1 MGTKHLIPD
10 PEKLSQYCVD
20 ALEDMK
26 KAAASIKVQ
35 PDQVQFDKFL
45 GAKMCNAPR
54 GGGKG
59 CLSFSF
65 L

>member
-1 MGTKHLIPD
+1 VSYAGKAGLVVMSSKHLIPD

-35 PDQVQFDKFL
+35 SD
-45 GAKMCNAPR
+45 
-54 GGGKG
+54 
-59 CLSFSF
+59 
-65 L
+65 

>member
-1 MGTKHLIPD
+1 MSSKHLIPD

-26 KAAASIKVQ
+26 KAAASINVQ
-35 PDQVQFDKFL
+35 SDQVQFDEFL
-45 GAKMCNAPR
+45 GAKMCHVPR
-54 GGGKG
+54 GEGKG
-59 CLSFSF
+59 WLSFSF